1 MFEFKPTGNG
11 QQSSSSEYKEVDWK
25 AMQEY
30 VVKEAAAEQP
40 ETLVGVVSSIID
52 TGIQPQSDAEY
63 IFEGNEQAEA
73 EEIKKDSRVRFE
85 TRAKFYDNDNKK
97 WVENV
102 RLKVVPRKD
111 VQQVAVTIDFPD
123 IMLDKGQ
130 FFGDTSGEKKPLRL
144 ILGGE
149 FKPSKDSPI
158 IVAKPLALTVRKNDK
173 TYNEWSFMPN
183 HTFYQMA
190 VGAKLI
196 EKGKPFLPD
205 NIGQLIGKAFQ
216 FEVQVGFNDKGYY
229 FEKCSFKAALGRG
242 QVVPQFD
249 PSILSMVLFD
259 VDNKEEYIKTLRAS
273 IKNTIKRA
281 KNYQGSKIQ
290 QQLEGSQSS
299 NNQQNVESNTNAQVS
314 QQSAPNRAVEP
325 PSYVTEEVPFDDG
338 GSFDD
343 FEDGLPF

>member
-1 MFEFKPTGNG
+1 MFEFKTTTQP
-11 QQSSSSEYKEVDWK
+11 QQSEDYVQVDWK
-25 AMQEY
+25 AMQ
-30 VVKEAAAEQP
+30 KETVEIAALQNP
-40 ETLVGVVSSIID
+40 ETLIGIVSSIISL
-52 TGIQPQSDAEY
+52 GVQQQPDGEY
-63 IFEGNEQAEA
+63 LFDGTPDDEA
-73 EEIKKDSRVRFE
+73 KEIATNPSIRFE
-85 TRAKFYDNDNKK
+85 DRAKFYDGGK
-97 WVENV
+97 WLENV
-102 RLKVVPRKD
+102 RVKIVPRKD
-111 VQQVAVTIDFPD
+111 VEQVAVTIDFPE
-123 IMLDKGQ
+123 ILIDKQ
-130 FFGDTSGEKKPLRL
+130 KYFGKDADPKPLRL

-216 FEVQVGFNDKGYY
+216 FEVQVGFNEKGYY

-259 VDNKEEYIKTLRAS
+259 VDNKEEYVKTLRAS

-299 NNQQNVESNTNAQVS
+299 NSQQNVESNTNAQVS

-325 PSYVTEEVPFDDG
+325 PSYVTEEAPFDDG
-338 GSFDD
+338 DSFDD
-343 FEDGLPF
+343 FGEEIPF